1 MSERFPVE
9 FVANPS
15 SDIVDVIAE
24 GLNRFNGAKGGDDN
38 YQPFALVIRNEAGEI
53 VGGLNAATFFGW
65 LAIEL
70 LWVDDAFRG
79 QGYGS
84 ELLRQAEAIGR
95 ERGCE
100 RAYLNT
106 MSFQAPAF
114 YESFGYVEFA
124 RLPNDARGF
133 KRHYFQKTLLPTSN
147 SPK

>member
-1 MSERFPVE
+1 MSDRLPVE

-15 SDIVDVIAE
+15 SDIIDAIAD

-38 YQPFALVIRNEAGEI
+38 YQPFALVVRNEAGEI

-84 ELLRQAEAIGR
+84 ELVRRAEAIGQD
-95 ERGCE
+95 RGCDLS
-100 RAYLNT
+100 YLNT

-114 YESFGYVEFA
+114 YKSLGYHQFA
-124 RLPNDARGF
+124 ELNNTSRGF
-133 KRHYFQKTLLPTSN
+133 KRHYFQKRLQP
-147 SPK
+147 

>member
-1 MSERFPVE
+1 MSDRLPVE

-15 SDIVDVIAE
+15 PDIVDAIAD
-24 GLNRFNGAKGGDDN
+24 GLNRFNGAKGGDDH
-38 YQPFALVIRNEAGEI
+38 YFPFALVIRNESGEI

-70 LWVDDAFRG
+70 LWVDDTYRG

-84 ELLRQAEAIGR
+84 ELLRRAEGIGR
-95 ERGCE
+95 DRGCE

-114 YESFGYVEFA
+114 YELLGYVEFA

-133 KRHYFQKTLLPTSN
+133 QRHYFHKSLLG
-147 SPK
+147 